1 MSVQSLESCM
11 SLNCIGI
18 FLPVYVVLH
27 VVRSVH
33 LSWVK
38 FFKSF
43 KTFKYRFRE
52 CGFAQITYFAPV
64 KLVFVLYINT
74 IIFLANISRST
85 ICQYFK
91 SDPAR
96 RSWIQPCLGFV
107 RLREYECYLCQL
119 EKLVLFCPIAGH
131 FWSNFGPSKKR
142 AGTER
147 LLTIQLFSSGS
158 SLEQ

>member
-96 RSWIQPCLGFV
+96 KSWIQPCSNSKLDSFNTNIRSYIYDYHPQFHNNDPCDV
-107 RLREYECYLCQL
+107 RLPQYSRQALISTL
-119 EKLVLFCPIAGH
+119 H
-131 FWSNFGPSKKR
+131 FRS
-142 AGTER
+142 
-147 LLTIQLFSSGS
+147 
-158 SLEQ
+158 